1 MVATIIQKKLFKK
14 NQKPKT
20 KSKAILKKEKCVK
33 RVWSKGWINYI
44 KQKMKFR
51 ILFLTRWQWYNA
63 TAAATTAAPTTTA
76 LPPCCDGIV
85 FGTFRFVLYHRRCRL
100 VVAIVACGC

>member
-1 MVATIIQKKLFKK
+1 MCQKGM
-14 NQKPKT
+14 
-20 KSKAILKKEKCVK
+20 VK
-33 RVWSKGWINYI
+33 RVDQLYQTK
-44 KQKMKFR
+44 KMKFR

-76 LPPCCDGIV
+76 LLPCCDGIV